1 MIATELASCWN
12 DGKKLVKRGG
22 RKRERGGREWKDEG
36 IEIVSVGGGKGVR
49 ETERGGGDR
58 ERKELV
64 MK

>member
-36 IEIVSVGGGKGVR
+36 IEIVSVGGG
-49 ETERGGGDR
+49 
-58 ERKELV
+58 
-64 MK
+64 